1 MKNVRF
7 EQSEGMA
14 ERQTR
19 GTTICAWPSEK
30 FAVKLLE
37 PNPLESV

>member
-14 ERQTR
+14 ERQAR
-19 GTTICAWPSEK
+19 GTTICAPSEK
-30 FAVKLLE
+30 LAVKLLE